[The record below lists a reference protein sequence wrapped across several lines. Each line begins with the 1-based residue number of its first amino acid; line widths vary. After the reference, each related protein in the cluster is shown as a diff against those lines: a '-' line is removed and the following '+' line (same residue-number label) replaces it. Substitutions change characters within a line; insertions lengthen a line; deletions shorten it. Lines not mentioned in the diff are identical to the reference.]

1 MTASSDKRSFR
12 ISVTDLA
19 EFCCRRG
26 DLNLGLERTPSA
38 QDGQRGQRLLQADKP
53 AHYQKEISVSGE
65 FGNENFQCILSGR
78 IDGLLPQLKP
88 ILSAPQP
95 DKTTGTN
102 TTGSDLESSPPS
114 LTLIEEI
121 KTTYCTQAELPASQ
135 QAVHL
140 AQLQLYGALYLQQHP
155 DEPALELQLNYC
167 NLDDESRFGFQSIAT
182 RAELENF
189 FSDCIRQYSHW
200 LDLHCQHLNR
210 RNAFL
215 QELAFPFR
223 AFRPGQRALSV
234 QVYRDLRDHT
244 PALYQAATGL
254 GKTAGILYPALKLL
268 GENRFRQII
277 YVTAK
282 TSGQRSVQQAL
293 QQIAQSEHN
302 THTPLRILFLV
313 ARERQCFCD
322 NATTTPCNW
331 QTGFF
336 DRLTAARLHFQQQS
350 HWTSDDLLQLAQQFC
365 LCPHALSR
373 HLLPWVD
380 LVVCDFNYVFD
391 PNARLHDYLDTNEKN
406 IALLVDEAHNLPE
419 RARDMFSAQLQ
430 QSPLQAAAKQMKKG
444 APKKRLKQLLQ
455 FFPAENSAPTAQ
467 NDLPETLATTV
478 TLLAEEWLDWFAQQ
492 QWLVF
497 PDDLFETLM
506 TCVRFAKRT
515 QHWQPEDRLITRS
528 DPVPSLEIF
537 CTDPAPR
544 IGNISR
550 QFHGRAFFSGSLLP
564 LEFFAGALNDEPFPS
579 QLNLPSPFPP
589 QHQCTLVVPI
599 NTRFDARAHSIA
611 PIAELITTVW
621 NAKPGRYLVSFPSYP
636 YLQDVLHHL
645 QQHHAYLPL
654 LAQTSGTQSND
665 RFLETLQQSEYLAL
679 VIAGGSFAE
688 GLDLQDN
695 KLHGVII
702 VGTCMPPPSL
712 QRELI
717 REQADAQQHNG
728 FDFAY
733 RFPGINRVIQTAGRV
748 IRSETDRGLVIL
760 ADDRFTRADTRRQ
773 LPAHWQPRIINHLKD
788 LPGPLQ
794 EFWSAPV

>member
-1 MTASSDKRSFR
+1 MAAANDKRSFR
-12 ISVTDLA
+12 ISATDLA

-38 QDGQRGQRLLQADKP
+38 QDGQRGQRLLQSGKP
-53 AHYQKEISVSGE
+53 AHYQKEVSVSCE
-65 FGNENFQCILSGR
+65 FGSEHFQCILSGR
-78 IDGLLPQLKP
+78 IDGLLPLLAP
-88 ILSAPQP
+88 ILDTQNTAEKNHTDAPP
-95 DKTTGTN
+95 A
-102 TTGSDLESSPPS
+102 
-114 LTLIEEI
+114 LTQIEEI
-121 KTTYCTQAELPASQ
+121 KTTYCTQAKLPASQ

-140 AQLQLYGALYLQQHP
+140 AQLKLYGALYLQQHP
-155 DEPALELQLNYC
+155 DESALELQLNYC
-167 NLDDESRFGFQSIAT
+167 NLEDESRFGFHSIST

-189 FSDCIRQYSHW
+189 FTDCIHKYSDW
-200 LDLHCQHLNR
+200 LNLHCQHLNR
-210 RNAFL
+210 RDEFL
-215 QELAFPFR
+215 HTLAFPFR
-223 AFRPGQRALSV
+223 QFRPGQRALSV
-234 QVYRDLRDHT
+234 QVYRDLRDQT

-254 GKTAGILYPALKLL
+254 GKTAGILYPAFKLL
-268 GENRFRQII
+268 GENRFRQIF

-282 TSGQRSVQQAL
+282 TSGQRSVLQAL
-293 QQIAQSEHN
+293 QQIAQAEHN
-302 THTPLRILFLV
+302 TRMPLRLLFLV

-322 NATTTPCNW
+322 GATTTPCDW
-331 QTGFF
+331 QTGFH

-350 HWTSDDLLQLAQQFC
+350 HWSSDDLLQLAQQFR

-391 PNARLHDYLDTNEKN
+391 PNARLHDYLDANEKH

-430 QSPLQAAAKQMKKG
+430 QSQLQSAAKQMKKG
-444 APKKRLKQLLQ
+444 APKKHLKQLLQ
-455 FFPAENSAPTAQ
+455 FFPTANATPTAQ
-467 NDLPETLATTV
+467 PQLPEALATTV

-497 PDDLFETLM
+497 PDEMFETLM
-506 TCVRFAKRT
+506 ACVRFARRA
-515 QHWQPEDRLITRS
+515 QQWQAEDRLITRS
-528 DPVPSLEIF
+528 DPVPTLEIF

-544 IGNISR
+544 TGNISR
-550 QFHGRAFFSGSLLP
+550 QFHSSAFFSGSLLP
-564 LEFFAGALNDEPFPS
+564 LEYFARALSDEPFAS

-589 QHQCTLVVPI
+589 QHQCTLIVPI
-599 NTRFDARAHSIA
+599 NTRFDARAHSVA

-621 NAKPGRYLVSFPSYP
+621 NTRPGRYLVSFPSYP
-636 YLQDVLHHL
+636 YLQDVLHYL
-645 QQHHAYLPL
+645 QQHHADLPL
-654 LAQTSGTQSND
+654 LAQTSGTQGND
-665 RFLETLQQSEYLAL
+665 IFLETLQQSEYLAL

-717 REQADAQQHNG
+717 REQADAHRHNG

-733 RFPGINRVIQTAGRV
+733 RYPGLNRVIQTAGRV

-760 ADDRFTRADTRRQ
+760 ADDRFSRADTRRL
-773 LPAHWQPRIINHLKD
+773 LPGHWQPRVIAHLKD